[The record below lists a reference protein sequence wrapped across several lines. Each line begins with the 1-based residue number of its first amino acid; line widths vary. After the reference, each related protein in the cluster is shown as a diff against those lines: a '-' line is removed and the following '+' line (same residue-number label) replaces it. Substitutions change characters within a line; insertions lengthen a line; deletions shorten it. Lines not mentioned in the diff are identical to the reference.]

1 MENLY
6 GGKQMSE
13 KSKLFNKPL
22 EQLEPLEKVLE
33 FIYRFDYP
41 LTDSGKSIAQKER
54 NELKYNLTEVIA
66 DILEDNGMEYITR
79 TSDGYIMEIQHEK
92 LGVIP
97 IEINVKVKN
106 IDFDIGGSEDDWVIR
121 VEERKDKEERKQ
133 AAIAAKE
140 ARKKARE
147 SKLK

>member
-1 MENLY
+1 
-6 GGKQMSE
+6 MSE
-13 KSKLFNKPL
+13 KSKLFDKNL
-22 EQLEPLEKVLE
+22 DQLEPLERVLE
-33 FIYRFDYP
+33 FIYRYEYP

-97 IEINVKVKN
+97 IEINIKVKN
-106 IDFDIGGSEDDWVIR
+106 IDFDIGSAEEDWTLR

-133 AAIAAKE
+133 AAIAAKAARRE
-140 ARKKARE
+140 AREA
-147 SKLK
+147 KLK

>member
-1 MENLY
+1 MNDI
-6 GGKQMSE
+6 
-13 KSKLFNKPL
+13 SKLFKKPI

-33 FIYRFDYP
+33 FIYRFEYP

-66 DILEDNGMEYITR
+66 DVLEDNGIEYITR

-97 IEINVKVKN
+97 IEINIKVKN
-106 IDFDIGGSEDDWVIR
+106 IDFDIGGSEEDWNIR
-121 VEERKDKEERKQ
+121 VEERKEKEQRK
-133 AAIAAKE
+133 AAALAAKAE
-140 ARKKARE
+140 RRKKRE
-147 SKLK
+147 EKFK

>member
-1 MENLY
+1 
-6 GGKQMSE
+6 MSD

-22 EQLEPLEKVLE
+22 EELEAIERVLE

-66 DILEDNGMEYITR
+66 DILEDNGIEYITR

-133 AAIAAKE
+133 SAIAAKE

>member
-1 MENLY
+1 MKNT
-6 GGKQMSE
+6 
-13 KSKLFNKPL
+13 SKLFDKPL

-33 FIYRFDYP
+33 FIYRYDYP

-66 DILEDNGMEYITR
+66 DILEDNGIEYITR
-79 TSDGYIMEIQHEK
+79 TSDGYIMEIQHET

-97 IEINVKVKN
+97 IEINIKVKN
-106 IDFDIGGSEDDWVIR
+106 IDFDIGSAEEDWTLR

-133 AAIAAKE
+133 AAIAAKA
-140 ARKKARE
+140 ARRQARE
-147 SKLK
+147 AKLKQ

>member
-1 MENLY
+1 MND
-6 GGKQMSE
+6 
-13 KSKLFNKPL
+13 KSKLYNKPL
-22 EQLEPLEKVLE
+22 EELEALEKVLE
-33 FIYRFDYP
+33 FIYRYDYP

-66 DILEDNGMEYITR
+66 DILEDNGIEYITR

-97 IEINVKVKN
+97 IEINIKVKN
-106 IDFDIGGSEDDWVIR
+106 IDFDIGDSEDDWNIQVK
-121 VEERKDKEERKQ
+121 ERKDKEVRKQ
-133 AAIAAKE
+133 VAAAAKE

-147 SKLK
+147 DKLK

>member
-1 MENLY
+1 
-6 GGKQMSE
+6 MSE
-13 KSKLFNKPL
+13 KSKLFDKNL
-22 EQLEPLEKVLE
+22 DQLEPLEKVLE
-33 FIYRFDYP
+33 FIYRYDYP

-97 IEINVKVKN
+97 IEINIKVKN
-106 IDFDIGGSEDDWVIR
+106 IDFDIGSAEEDWTLR

-133 AAIAAKE
+133 AAIAAKAARRE
-140 ARKKARE
+140 AREA
-147 SKLK
+147 KLKQ

>member
-1 MENLY
+1 MESLY
-6 GGKQMSE
+6 GGKQMSD

-22 EQLEPLEKVLE
+22 EELEAIERVLE

-66 DILEDNGMEYITR
+66 DILEDNGIEYITR

-133 AAIAAKE
+133 SAIAAKE

>member
-1 MENLY
+1 
-6 GGKQMSE
+6 MSDT
-13 KSKLFNKPL
+13 SKLFNKPL

-33 FIYRFDYP
+33 FIYRYDYP

-66 DILEDNGMEYITR
+66 DILEDNGINYITR

-97 IEINVKVKN
+97 IEINIKVKN
-106 IDFDIGGSEDDWVIR
+106 IDFDIGGSEEDWQIR
-121 VEERKDKEERKQ
+121 VEERKEKEARKQ
-133 AAIAAKE
+133 AALAAKE
-140 ARKKARE
+140 ARRQARE
-147 SKLK
+147 AKLK

>member
-1 MENLY
+1 M
-6 GGKQMSE
+6 E
-13 KSKLFNKPL
+13 KSKLFNKPI

-33 FIYRFDYP
+33 FIYRYDYP

-66 DILEDNGMEYITR
+66 DILEDNGIEYITR

-97 IEINVKVKN
+97 IEINIKVKN
-106 IDFDIGGSEDDWVIR
+106 IDFDIGGAQEDWDIR
-121 VEERKDKEERKQ
+121 VKERKEKEERTQ
-133 AAIAAKE
+133 SALAAKE
-140 ARKKARE
+140 ARRQARE
-147 SKLK
+147 AKLK

>member
-1 MENLY
+1 
-6 GGKQMSE
+6 MSE
-13 KSKLFNKPL
+13 KSKLFDKTL

-66 DILEDNGMEYITR
+66 DILEDNGIEYITR

-92 LGVIP
+92 LGLIP
-97 IEINVKVKN
+97 IEINIKVKN
-106 IDFDIGGSEDDWVIR
+106 IDFDIGGSEEDWDIR
-121 VEERKDKEERKQ
+121 VKERKEKEERKQ
-133 AAIAAKE
+133 AALAAKA
-140 ARKKARE
+140 ARRAARE
-147 SKLK
+147 AKLK

>member
-1 MENLY
+1 
-6 GGKQMSE
+6 MSE

-140 ARKKARE
+140 ARKQARE
-147 SKLK
+147 NKLK

>member
-1 MENLY
+1 
-6 GGKQMSE
+6 MSE
-13 KSKLFNKPL
+13 KSKLFDKNL
-22 EQLEPLEKVLE
+22 DQLEPLERVLE
-33 FIYRFDYP
+33 FIYRYDYP

-97 IEINVKVKN
+97 IEINIKVKN
-106 IDFDIGGSEDDWVIR
+106 IDFDIGGAEEDWTLR

-133 AAIAAKE
+133 AAIAAKA
-140 ARKKARE
+140 ARRQARE
-147 SKLK
+147 AKLKQ

>member
-1 MENLY
+1 M
-6 GGKQMSE
+6 E
-13 KSKLFNKPL
+13 KSKLFDKPI

-33 FIYRFDYP
+33 FIYRYDYP
-41 LTDSGKSIAQKER
+41 LTDSGKSVAQKER

-66 DILEDNGMEYITR
+66 DILEDNGIEYITR

-97 IEINVKVKN
+97 IEINIKVKN
-106 IDFDIGGSEDDWVIR
+106 IDFDIGGAQEDWDIR
-121 VEERKDKEERKQ
+121 VKERKEKEERKQ
-133 AAIAAKE
+133 SALAAKE
-140 ARKKARE
+140 ARRQARE

>member
-133 AAIAAKE
+133 SAIAAKE

>member
-1 MENLY
+1 
-6 GGKQMSE
+6 MSE

>member
-13 KSKLFNKPL
+13 KSKLFDKPL
-22 EQLEPLEKVLE
+22 DKLEPLEKVLE

-133 AAIAAKE
+133 TSIAAKE
-140 ARKKARE
+140 ARKQARE
-147 SKLK
+147 NKLK

>member
-1 MENLY
+1 MNY
-6 GGKQMSE
+6 
-13 KSKLFNKPL
+13 KSKLFDKEL

-33 FIYRFDYP
+33 FIYRYEYP

-66 DILEDNGMEYITR
+66 DILEDNGIEYITR

-97 IEINVKVKN
+97 IEINIKVKN
-106 IDFDIGGSEDDWVIR
+106 IDFDIGSAEDDWKIQ

-133 AAIAAKE
+133 AALAAKE
-140 ARKKARE
+140 ARRAARE
-147 SKLK
+147 AKLK

>member
-1 MENLY
+1 
-6 GGKQMSE
+6 MSE
-13 KSKLFNKPL
+13 KSKLFDKNL
-22 EQLEPLEKVLE
+22 DQLEPLERVLE
-33 FIYRFDYP
+33 FIYRYDYP
-41 LTDSGKSIAQKER
+41 LTDSEKSIAQKER

-97 IEINVKVKN
+97 IEINIKVKN
-106 IDFDIGGSEDDWVIR
+106 IDFDIGGAEEDWTLR

-133 AAIAAKE
+133 AAIAAKA
-140 ARKKARE
+140 ARRQARE
-147 SKLK
+147 AKLKQ

>member
-1 MENLY
+1 MI
-6 GGKQMSE
+6 E

-33 FIYRFDYP
+33 FIYRYDYP
-41 LTDSGKSIAQKER
+41 LTDSGKSVAQKER

-66 DILEDNGMEYITR
+66 DILEDNGIEYITR

-97 IEINVKVKN
+97 IEINIKVKN
-106 IDFDIGGSEDDWVIR
+106 IDFDIGGAQEDWDIR
-121 VEERKDKEERKQ
+121 VKERKEKEERKQ
-133 AAIAAKE
+133 SALAAKE
-140 ARKKARE
+140 ARRQARE

>member
-1 MENLY
+1 
-6 GGKQMSE
+6 MSE
-13 KSKLFNKPL
+13 KSKLFDKNL
-22 EQLEPLEKVLE
+22 DQLEPLERVLE
-33 FIYRFDYP
+33 FIYRYEYP
-41 LTDSGKSIAQKER
+41 LTDSGKSIAQKES

-97 IEINVKVKN
+97 IEINIKVKN
-106 IDFDIGGSEDDWVIR
+106 IDFDIGSAEEDWTLR

-133 AAIAAKE
+133 AAIAAKAARRE
-140 ARKKARE
+140 AREA
-147 SKLK
+147 KLK